1 MNLPSHRSKPDLSV
15 VIPVV
20 ERHGNLEQIF
30 SEYCDQIRRLGLSF
44 EVLFIVDE
52 RQKDALPT
60 LRQIVEKSDETV
72 ILIVLGAQF
81 GESAAL
87 TAGFEQSR
95 GDLIMTVPAYFQVDP
110 KGVAPA
116 LEEISK
122 GSDIVV
128 GQRHPRI
135 DSLFNRIQTRM
146 FHWIVRILTRT
157 HYSDVS
163 CGFRVLRR
171 PVADELKI
179 YGGQHRFMPILA
191 EVYGFNVTELP
202 LEQRQEDVETRYY
215 GVPLYLKRL
224 LDILTIFFL
233 SRFTHRP
240 LRFFG
245 PIGLVLAGAGSAIT
259 LYLGIYRI
267 MRLGPIAQRPML
279 LLGALLI
286 VLGIQILSLGLVGEL
301 IIFTHARSSR
311 LYRID
316 EIIQREP
323 DDLSTHS

>member
-1 MNLPSHRSKPDLSV
+1 MQRGKLDLSI

-20 ERHGNLEQIF
+20 ERHGDLKQIF
-30 SEYCDQIRRLGLSF
+30 SEYCEQVRLLGLSF

-52 RQKDALPT
+52 RQKETLPV
-60 LRQIVEKSDETV
+60 LRQIVEESDETV
-72 ILIVLGAQF
+72 LLIVLGAQF

-110 KGVAPA
+110 EGVVPA
-116 LEEISK
+116 LEAISQ

-128 GQRHPRI
+128 GRRHPRI

-146 FHWIVRILTRT
+146 FHWIVKILTRT
-157 HYSDVS
+157 NYSDVS

-191 EVYGFNVTELP
+191 EVYGFDVTELP
-202 LEQRQEDVETRYY
+202 LEQRQEDVATRYY
-215 GVPLYLKRL
+215 GVPLYFKRL

-245 PIGLVLAGAGSAIT
+245 PIGLVLAGAGTAIT

-267 MRLGPIAQRPML
+267 MQLGPIAQRPML

-316 EIIQREP
+316 EIIQKGPEDP
-323 DDLSTHS
+323 SAAV